1 MSNIPCFLCTEEL
14 AQRNDK
20 NQKPYFICDSCG
32 VQIFVR
38 GRQGIKNLA
47 QLIATL
53 KERDFSFREHAQT
66 LHEIQAV
73 LTEIRGI
80 ENEIKVMDSVLD
92 ILFTNEH
99 KERARELLNKR
110 IETLLDRLE
119 LIAQRRLQG

>member
-1 MSNIPCFLCTEEL
+1 MSKIPCFLCTEEL

-20 NQKPYFICDSCG
+20 NHKPYFICDSCG

-47 QLIATL
+47 ELISTL
-53 KERDFSFREHAQT
+53 KERDFPFQEHAHT
-66 LHEIQAV
+66 LYEIQAL

-80 ENEIKVMDSVLD
+80 EKEIKSMDSVLD

-110 IETLLDRLE
+110 IETLLGHLDF
-119 LIAQRRLQG
+119 IATARSQR